1 MPLPDQLSMRPADLA
16 DLPQIAELRES
27 IGWGAQDWALK
38 AVLEPPDARCL
49 VVVDGGD
56 RIVGVGSGI
65 AYGAL
70 GFVGN
75 MMVGDN
81 DRRRGIGSAILTS
94 VIDFLDGRG
103 VARLELYATPEGR
116 PLYAGHGFESIGPST
131 TARVPRGL
139 TVAADD
145 IELADGRP
153 AVLDELVAYDAP
165 RFGGNRRALL
175 GPMLEDAERPLIM
188 ARHDRQLV
196 GYGWVRPDGERVGP
210 LIADTPDIAAAI
222 VGEAFERLP
231 STDELSLKLPP
242 DNREGAV
249 RLAELGAELERWDG
263 RMGRGPQVPRREDTV
278 YGMVVG
284 ALG

>member
-1 MPLPDQLSMRPADLA
+1 MPLPDQLSMRHADLA

-27 IGWGAQDWALK
+27 VGWGAQDWALR

-49 VVVDGGD
+49 VVVDERD
-56 RIVGVGSGI
+56 HVVGVGSGI

-75 MMVGDN
+75 MVVDDN
-81 DRRRGIGSAILTS
+81 HRRRGVGSAILTS
-94 VIDFLDGRG
+94 VIDFLAGRG
-103 VARLELYATPEGR
+103 ADRLELYATPEGR
-116 PLYAGHGFESIGPST
+116 PLYAAQGFELIGPST
-131 TARVPRGL
+131 MARVPRRV
-139 TVAADD
+139 TVAADG
-145 IELADGRP
+145 IELVDGEP
-153 AVLDELVAYDAP
+153 AILDELVAYDAP

-175 GPMLEDAERPLIM
+175 GPMLEDAERPLIV
-188 ARHDRQLV
+188 ARRDRQVV

-210 LIADTPDIAAAI
+210 LLADTPEIATAL

-231 STDELSLKLPP
+231 STEALSLNLPP
-242 DNREGAV
+242 GNRDGAV
-249 RLAELGAELERWDG
+249 RLAELGADLEQWDG
-263 RMGRGPQVPRREDTV
+263 RMGRGPQVPRREDTL

>member
-16 DLPQIAELRES
+16 DLPQIAELRVS
-27 IGWGAQDWALK
+27 VGWGAQDWALQ

-49 VVVDGGD
+49 VVVDEDD

-75 MMVGDN
+75 MIVGDN
-81 DRRRGIGSAILTS
+81 HRRGGIGSAILTS
-94 VIDFLDGRG
+94 VIDFLAGRG
-103 VARLELYATPEGR
+103 AHRLELYATPEGR
-116 PLYAGHGFESIGPST
+116 PLYAAHGFESIGPST
-131 TARVPRGL
+131 TARVTRGI
-139 TVAADD
+139 TVPADG
-145 IELADGRP
+145 IELAVGGP

-165 RFGGNRRALL
+165 RFGGNRHALL
-175 GPMLEDAERPLIM
+175 GPMLEDAERPLIV
-188 ARHDRQLV
+188 ARHDRQVV

-210 LIADTPDIAAAI
+210 LIADTPEIAMAL

-231 STDELSLKLPP
+231 STDALSLNLPP
-242 DNREGAV
+242 NNRDGAV
-249 RLAELGAELERWDG
+249 RLAELGAELEQWDG
-263 RMGRGPQVPRREDTV
+263 RMGRGPQVRRRDDTI
-278 YGMVVG
+278 YGLVVG

>member
-1 MPLPDQLSMRPADLA
+1 MPLPDQLSMRRADLA
-16 DLPQIAELRES
+16 DVPRIVELRES
-27 IGWGAQDWALK
+27 VGWGAQDWALS

-49 VVVDGGD
+49 VVVDEGD

-75 MMVGDN
+75 MIVDDN
-81 DRRRGIGSAILTS
+81 HRRKGIGSAILTS
-94 VIDFLDGRG
+94 VIDFLAGRG
-103 VARLELYATPEGR
+103 AHRLELYATPQGR
-116 PLYAGHGFESIGPST
+116 PLYAAHGFEPIGPST
-131 TARVPRGL
+131 MVRVSRGIA
-139 TVAADD
+139 VAADG
-145 IELADGRP
+145 IELADGGP

-175 GPMLEDAERPLIM
+175 GPMLEDAERPLIV
-188 ARHDRQLV
+188 ARSDRQVV

-210 LIADTPDIAAAI
+210 LLADTPEIAAAL
-222 VGEAFERLP
+222 VSEAFGRLP
-231 STDELSLKLPP
+231 STEGLSLNLPP

-249 RLAELGAELERWDG
+249 RLAELGAELEQWDG
-263 RMGRGPQVPRREDTV
+263 RMARGPQVPRREDTV